1 MQKTT
6 AMINGAVMIAL
17 LVGGAGMS
25 GYVFVTPELRE
36 AVTKPLP
43 ANQYVDGE
51 ITATIESSY
60 EDELPIRKP
69 SGAVLNAL
77 TYSLFGEGRKGVVVG
92 QAGWL
97 FSAEEYEWT
106 PQSDANL
113 RANLNYVG
121 EVASKLRER
130 GIALQVALLP
140 EKADIYAEHLL
151 RPRPVAHEGKY
162 ERIRDAMQ
170 VSGITVPDIREPMR
184 AASASRPVFF
194 PTDTHWSVEG
204 AGVVAAALAQDFPA
218 RDAVADAEFQLKP
231 DAPIHHDGDLKRF
244 IDLGPFN
251 SMLPGTDEMVT
262 PVVATA
268 AGGSV
273 DDFLGDGA
281 EAGAPGIA
289 LVGTSYSAAR
299 LWSFE
304 SQLKGALGADIVN
317 YAQEGHGPFVPMR
330 SFMEKLEAGSID
342 VKAVI
347 WEIPVR
353 YLDDDAKTD
362 SKTDTPSSSSV

>member
-6 AMINGAVMIAL
+6 AMINGVVMIAL

-25 GYVFVTPELRE
+25 GYVFVTPELRQ
-36 AVTKPLP
+36 AVSKPLP
-43 ANQYVDGE
+43 PNDYVDGR

-92 QAGWL
+92 EAGWL
-97 FSAEEYEWT
+97 FSAEEYDWT

-113 RANLNYVG
+113 RENLNYVG
-121 EVASKLRER
+121 EVARELRQR
-130 GIALQVALLP
+130 GIALQIALLP
-140 EKADIYAEHLL
+140 EKADIYADHLL

-162 ERIRDAMQ
+162 ERVREALRLGGVSVPNIREALRA
-170 VSGITVPDIREPMR
+170 VSGTQ
-184 AASASRPVFF
+184 PVFF
-194 PTDTHWSVEG
+194 PTDTHWSVAG
-204 AGVVAAALAQDFPA
+204 AGVAAAALAQDFPA
-218 RDAVADAEFQLKP
+218 RDIVASAEFQLKP
-231 DAPIHHDGDLKRF
+231 EAPVHHDGDLKRF
-244 IDLGPFN
+244 IDLGPFG
-251 SMLPGTDEMVT
+251 SMLPSTDDLVT

-273 DDFLGDGA
+273 DDFLGDSA
-281 EAGAPGIA
+281 EGGAPGIA

-299 LWSFE
+299 IWSFE

-330 SFMEKLEAGSID
+330 SFMEKLQAGD
-342 VKAVI
+342 VAVKAVI

-362 SKTDTPSSSSV
+362 TDGPSSSSV